1 MPDHDAGIGNEGIIV
16 MLSLNWPKISLA
28 LVAVLLLGGAAAIF
42 YLGATLSPPAQTV
55 IQKELALPGAAAGGY
70 TPSVSSLPDLPAP
83 PPLPGAAP

>member
-1 MPDHDAGIGNEGIIV
+1 MSN
-16 MLSLNWPKISLA
+16 LSWPKISLT

-55 IQKELALPGAAAGGY
+55 IQKDLALPGAEAGGY
-70 TPSVSSLPDLPAP
+70 VLPVPSLPDLPAP

>member
-1 MPDHDAGIGNEGIIV
+1 MPDHDGGIANEGIIV
-16 MLSLNWPKISLA
+16 MSSLSWPKISLA

-55 IQKELALPGAAAGGY
+55 IQKELTLPGAQSGAYA
-70 TPSVSSLPDLPAP
+70 PSVPTLPDLPAP